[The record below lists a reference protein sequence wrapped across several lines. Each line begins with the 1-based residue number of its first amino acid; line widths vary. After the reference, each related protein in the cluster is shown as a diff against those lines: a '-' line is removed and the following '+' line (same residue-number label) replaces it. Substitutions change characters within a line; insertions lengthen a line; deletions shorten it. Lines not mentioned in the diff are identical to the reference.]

1 MNEVNKTDESNNI
14 EKRTTQIVREEQKI
28 KEAESEARGRNS
40 KRYYWMKLKNT
51 FFSQPAIKR
60 LRKIPGGDTYTI
72 IYLKMMLHT
81 VATEGVFIFEGIES
95 SFEKEVALIL
105 DEEEDA
111 VHVTI
116 DYLRSKMLI
125 EEGHGEYGM
134 DYLLTEVPEL
144 IDSETV
150 AAKRKRLRQLK
161 EQQNIAI
168 QFGKIGSRELSSPK
182 FPKVPKSSLPLID
195 IEQELELEQEIEN
208 REDID
213 SDSVLQSSET
223 ESYEDYEERFL
234 NSLNEEQYNSWKEL
248 LRLMQ
253 LGELKTTRP
262 NLTYYFE
269 QMKNRG
275 WKDFSGRPIRNIV
288 SYVQMNFAANARDR
302 GLHNRRR
309 SCSEFHQAETF
320 QTLQHQHRYLTAS
333 WRILHQICSLPVF
346 FLKSSDIFFLLILY
360 ILLNYFG
367 FL

>member
-1 MNEVNKTDESNNI
+1 
-14 EKRTTQIVREEQKI
+14 
-28 KEAESEARGRNS
+28 
-40 KRYYWMKLKNT
+40 
-51 FFSQPAIKR
+51 
-60 LRKIPGGDTYTI
+60 
-72 IYLKMMLHT
+72 MMLHT

-95 SFEKEVALIL
+95 SFEKEAALIL

-168 QFGKIGSRELSSPK
+168 QFGKIGPRELSSPK

-213 SDSVLQSSET
+213 SDSVLQGSET
-223 ESYEDYEERFL
+223 ETYEEHETNFL
-234 NSLNEEQYNSWKEL
+234 KSLSNEQYNSWKEL

-302 GLHNRRR
+302 DIAKEKLAEEGFEPGSIFIPNRK
-309 SCSEFHQAETF
+309 H
-320 QTLQHQHRYLTAS
+320 
-333 WRILHQICSLPVF
+333 
-346 FLKSSDIFFLLILY
+346 
-360 ILLNYFG
+360 
-367 FL
+367 

>member
-1 MNEVNKTDESNNI
+1 MNDVNKTDESNNI
-14 EKRTTQIVREEQKI
+14 EKRTTQIIREEQKI

-95 SFEKEVALIL
+95 SFEKEAALIL

-168 QFGKIGSRELSSPK
+168 QFGKIEAGELGSPK

-195 IEQELELEQEIEN
+195 IEQELELEQEKEN

-213 SDSVLQSSET
+213 SDSVLQGSET
-223 ESYEDYEERFL
+223 ETYEEHETNFL
-234 NSLNEEQYNSWKEL
+234 KSLSNEQYNSWKEL

-302 GLHNRRR
+302 DIAKDKL
-309 SCSEFHQAETF
+309 AEEGF
-320 QTLQHQHRYLTAS
+320 EPGS
-333 WRILHQICSLPVF
+333 
-346 FLKSSDIFFLLILY
+346 IFVPY
-360 ILLNYFG
+360 RKH
-367 FL
+367 